1 MEHRSDAPGPKGRVS
16 KPAPVTSNSTRSR
29 TTILLSNHQR
39 EMVANL
45 GSRRISL
52 ALAAL
57 MMTGALI
64 APALADEPVRGAEVI
79 VPEVVSIVPHD
90 PTAFTQGLE
99 IHNGKFYES
108 TGLYGE
114 SSVRIVNMTTGEVEL
129 QRDLPDEYFGE
140 GLTIWNDSVVQLT
153 WRENTGFIYDL
164 ETLEPR
170 GEFTY
175 IGEGLSLIHISEPT
189 SPYKISYA
197 VFC

>member
-140 GLTIWNDSVVQLT
+140 GLTIWNDSV
-153 WRENTGFIYDL
+153 
-164 ETLEPR
+164 
-170 GEFTY
+170 
-175 IGEGLSLIHISEPT
+175 LSLIHI
-189 SPYKISYA
+189 
-197 VFC
+197 

>member
-1 MEHRSDAPGPKGRVS
+1 
-16 KPAPVTSNSTRSR
+16 
-29 TTILLSNHQR
+29 
-39 EMVANL
+39 MVANL

-140 GLTIWNDSVVQLT
+140 GLT
-153 WRENTGFIYDL
+153 
-164 ETLEPR
+164 
-170 GEFTY
+170 
-175 IGEGLSLIHISEPT
+175 LSLIHI
-189 SPYKISYA
+189 
-197 VFC
+197 

>member
-1 MEHRSDAPGPKGRVS
+1 
-16 KPAPVTSNSTRSR
+16 
-29 TTILLSNHQR
+29 
-39 EMVANL
+39 
-45 GSRRISL
+45 
-52 ALAAL
+52 

-129 QRDLPDEYFGE
+129 QRDLPDEYF
-140 GLTIWNDSVVQLT
+140 
-153 WRENTGFIYDL
+153 
-164 ETLEPR
+164 
-170 GEFTY
+170 
-175 IGEGLSLIHISEPT
+175 LSLIHISEPT
-189 SPYKISYA
+189 RPY
-197 VFC
+197 